1 MQVYRL
7 RGALAL
13 TAIVAAAACS
23 DNLSAAKL
31 SSFYSNLSWD
41 QEVPL
46 PTFAAGFDTTKVK
59 GTATLTLIGPATTN
73 APGDSINYSVTYG
86 GLTGNPTVSHIHVGA
101 GTAAGLV
108 RVNLCGTG
116 VPAPACPA
124 ATSGT
129 ISGHATVI
137 VGGIS
142 FDSLYS
148 AMKTG
153 GAYVN
158 IHTTANPGGEMRGV
172 INKPA
177 CISTGSSTDLCPNQ

>member
-13 TAIVAAAACS
+13 TAVVAAAACS

-31 SSFYSNLSWD
+31 SGFYSNLTSD
-41 QEVPL
+41 QEVPAL
-46 PTFAAGFDTTKVK
+46 SVAGAKGSATF
-59 GTATLTLIGPATTN
+59 TLVGPATTN
-73 APGDSINYSVTYG
+73 APGDSVQYSVTYS
-86 GLTGNPTVSHIHVGA
+86 GLTGNPTMSHIHVGA
-101 GTAAGLV
+101 AGTSGTV

-116 VPAPACPA
+116 APAPACPA

-129 ISGHATVI
+129 ITGTATVI
-137 VGGIS
+137 GGGIS

-148 AMKTG
+148 ALKTS

-158 IHTTANPGGEMRGV
+158 IHTATNAGGEIRGV
-172 INKPA
+172 IVKNPL
-177 CISTGSSTDLCPNQ
+177 TQ